1 VQRSGPSISDDDAH
15 PDDPD
20 ADDGNLGGAQ
30 LLERELGARVI
41 EEIKHE

>member
-1 VQRSGPSISDDDAH
+1 VSSHEPSVSDDDAH

-20 ADDGNLGGAQ
+20 ADDQLGGAQ

-41 EEIKHE
+41 EEIKHD